1 MTPDPTSFGSYRLI
15 QALGEGAMG
24 TVWRALDLRLER
36 QVALKILKD
45 VDEHRRRALLAEAKL
60 ACQLNHPN
68 IAHIYDAGEVD
79 DVPYIAMELVEGEG
93 LRQLVGRPMP
103 VARLLSIAKQAA
115 SALAHA
121 HLKGIVHRDI
131 KPENLVI
138 TEDGALK
145 ILDFGIARREAEQQA
160 ASATSHHMTL
170 IERTAPGYSQ
180 GTPAYMSPEQ
190 ANGLAL
196 TGASDQFSL
205 GVVLFEL
212 ASGIR
217 PFQRETLVET
227 LFAVVKDDPPSLSA
241 LRPDLPQGVVKAIQR
256 MLAKRADDRF
266 PAMQSAVTALED
278 EIPTAAVPN
287 VNVPIGR
294 PAPRL
299 WVLAS
304 AALLMAGAGAA
315 GTWLLK
321 GRDHSGL
328 AEARAAAGVDSR
340 KGRRVIAV
348 LPLEQMR
355 PDPDHAWLG
364 SSFADAMTM
373 GLVQREDLL
382 VLDRLR
388 VVEVMQRLGEVP
400 GQAPKALGALGKAL
414 NAEELVLGS
423 YQVVGDRARLTVRVI
438 DAKLGAT
445 KKQFQLDRPMA
456 DLLKLEDELQGRL
469 PKELGSTEAGGT
481 MRQAKDPRTRE
492 MLARAESILTEGNQD
507 SLQVARNFFRSA
519 LEIEPDYAPAQA
531 GMAWVL
537 AETGSVLALNQARF
551 QDAQAVLAEAKVHAE
566 KSIAL
571 DPSVGRAYRALAAIR
586 VRQGDLDGAARAA
599 LQASHLD
606 AGDYRAYDMLADVFA
621 SLEGDENHATARR
634 YFEKSLALYPQ
645 SWNAYHRLGVLL
657 QNTGQCAEAVKYSEK
672 AVQLRPTAEFAYI
685 TAADSLFWLGRTAE
699 GETWVRKGLGQSP
712 SSPILKGLSA
722 YAAAERKA
730 PAEVEKW
737 QQELRGVWPESSATA
752 AFVRGLGPL
761 AKRDL
766 PALQAEWLPY
776 LQKLQTEDIGQKGY
790 NEKRATS
797 VNVYFMARIFSGLGD
812 RANAQ
817 AMLELAEKLHPGK
830 KLVAAKDPAFKG

>member
-1 MTPDPTSFGSYRLI
+1 
-15 QALGEGAMG
+15 MG

-93 LRQLVGRPMP
+93 LRQLVGTPMP
-103 VARLLSIAKQAA
+103 LVKLLSIAKQAA

-138 TEDGALK
+138 TEDGTLK

-212 ASGIR
+212 ATGIR

-227 LFAVVKDDPPSLSA
+227 LFAVVKDDPPALTG
-241 LRPDLPQGVVKAIQR
+241 LRPDLPPGVAKAIHR
-256 MLAKRADDRF
+256 MLAKRAEERY
-266 PAMQSAVTALED
+266 PAMQAAVTALED
-278 EIPTAAVPN
+278 EVPTQAVPT
-287 VNVPIGR
+287 VPPGPARSAVR
-294 PAPRL
+294 P
-299 WVLAS
+299 WM
-304 AALLMAGAGAA
+304 MAGAALSLVAVASA
-315 GTWLLK
+315 GTWFLK
-321 GRDHSGL
+321 GRVQSGL
-328 AEARAAAGVDSR
+328 EEARAQAGVDSR

-348 LPLEQMR
+348 LPLEQLR
-355 PDPDHAWLG
+355 PDPEHAWLG
-364 SSFADAMTM
+364 SSFADAMSM

-388 VVEVMQRLGEVP
+388 VVEVMQRLGDTP
-400 GQAPKALGALGKAL
+400 GQAPRALGELGKAL
-414 NAEELVLGS
+414 NAEVLVLGS
-423 YQVVGDRARLTVRVI
+423 YQVVGDRVRLTVRVI

-445 KKQFQLDRPMA
+445 QKQFQLDRPMA
-456 DLLKLEDELQGRL
+456 EMLKLEDELQGRL
-469 PKELGSTEAGGT
+469 GKELGSGEAGGT
-481 MRQAKDPRTRE
+481 LRQARDPRTRE
-492 MLARAESILTEGNQD
+492 LLARAESILTEGNQD

-519 LEIEPDYAPAQA
+519 LELEPDYAPAQA

-537 AETGSVLALNQARF
+537 AETGSIMALNQARF
-551 QDAQAVLAEAKVHAE
+551 QEAQTTLVQAKEHAE
-566 KSIAL
+566 KAIAL

-606 AGDYRAYDMLADVFA
+606 PGDYRAYDMLADVFA
-621 SLEGDENHATARR
+621 SLEGGENHATARR

-657 QNTGQCAEAVKYSEK
+657 QNTGQCAEAVTFSEK
-672 AVQLRPTAEFAYI
+672 AIQLRPTAEFAYI
-685 TAADSLFWLGRTAE
+685 TAADSCFWLGRTAE
-699 GETWVRKGLGQSP
+699 GEAWVRKGLAQSP
-712 SSPILKGLSA
+712 SSPILKGLAA
-722 YAAAERKA
+722 YAAAERKDGD
-730 PAEVEKW
+730 EVQKW
-737 QQELRGVWPESSATA
+737 QSELRNAWPETSATA
-752 AFVRGLGPL
+752 VFVGGLGAL

-766 PALQAEWLPY
+766 PALQAAWLPY
-776 LQKLQTEDIGQKGY
+776 LQRLQGEDLSHKGY
-790 NEKRATS
+790 NERRAIS
-797 VNVYFMARIFSGLGD
+797 VNTYFMARVLTAQGD
-812 RANAQ
+812 RVNGAAL
-817 AMLELAEKLHPGK
+817 LELAERLHAGK
-830 KLVAAKDPAFKG
+830 KQVAAKDPAFRN

>member
-1 MTPDPTSFGSYRLI
+1 
-15 QALGEGAMG
+15 MG
-24 TVWRALDLRLER
+24 TVWRAMDLRLER
-36 QVALKILKD
+36 EVALKILKD

-68 IAHIYDAGEVD
+68 IAHIYDAGEVE

-93 LRQLVGRPMP
+93 LRRLVGPPMP
-103 VARLLSIAKQAA
+103 FARLLTIAKQAA

-131 KPENLVI
+131 KPENLVL
-138 TEDGALK
+138 TGDGTLK

-190 ANGLAL
+190 ANGFAL
-196 TGASDQFSL
+196 TGNSDQFSL

-212 ASGIR
+212 ASGLR

-227 LFAVVKDDPPSLSA
+227 LFAVVKDDAPSLA
-241 LRPDLPQGVVKAIQR
+241 GLRPDLPQGVVKAIHR
-256 MLAKRADDRF
+256 MLAKRAEDRF
-266 PAMQSAVTALED
+266 PTMQSAVTALED
-278 EIPTAAVPN
+278 EVPTASVPN
-287 VNVPIGR
+287 VGVPVSR
-294 PAPRL
+294 PAPRP
-299 WVLAS
+299 WFLAG
-304 AALLMAGAGAA
+304 AALVLVGAGAA
-315 GTWLLK
+315 GTWMLK
-321 GRDHSGL
+321 GRDPSGL
-328 AEARAAAGVDSR
+328 AKARAEAGVDSR

-348 LPLEQMR
+348 LPLEQLR
-355 PDPDHAWLG
+355 PDAEHAWLG
-364 SSFADAMTM
+364 SSFADAMSM

-400 GQAPKALGALGKAL
+400 GQAPKAMGALGKAL
-414 NAEELVLGS
+414 AAEELVLGS
-423 YQVVGDRARLTVRVI
+423 YQVVGDHVRLTVRVL

-445 KKQFQLDRPMA
+445 RKQFQLDRPMA
-456 DLLKLEDELQGRL
+456 GLLKLEDELQARL
-469 PKELGSTEAGGT
+469 AKELGSTEGGGVL
-481 MRQAKDPRTRE
+481 RQARDPRTRE

-519 LEIEPDYAPAQA
+519 LAIEPDYAPAQA

-551 QDAQAVLAEAKVHAE
+551 KDAQVILEEAKAHAE
-566 KSIAL
+566 KGIAL

-586 VRQGDLDGAARAA
+586 LRQGDLDGAARAA

-606 AGDYRAYDMLADVFA
+606 PGDYRAYDMLADVFA
-621 SLEGDENHATARR
+621 SLEGHENHAAARR
-634 YFEKSLALYPQ
+634 YFEKSLSLYPQ

-657 QNTGQCAEAVKYSEK
+657 QNTGQCAEAVAFSEK
-672 AVQLRPTAEFAYI
+672 AVQLKPTAEFAYI
-685 TAADSLFWLGRTAE
+685 TAADSLFWLGRPSEAE
-699 GETWVRKGLGQSP
+699 GWVRKGLTQSP
-712 SSPILKGLSA
+712 SSPILKGLAA
-722 YAAAERKA
+722 YAAAERRD

-737 QQELRGVWPESSATA
+737 QVELRGAWPEASATA
-752 AFVRGLGPL
+752 VFVRGLGPL
-761 AKRDL
+761 SRRDL
-766 PALQAEWLPY
+766 PALQAAWLPY
-776 LQKLQTEDIGQKGY
+776 LQKLQSEDLGLKGY

-797 VNVYFMARIFSGLGD
+797 VNAYFMARVLSSLGD

-817 AMLELAEKLHPGK
+817 ALLELSERLHPGK
-830 KLVAAKDPAFKG
+830 KLVAAKDPAFRG

>member
-1 MTPDPTSFGSYRLI
+1 
-15 QALGEGAMG
+15 MG

-103 VARLLSIAKQAA
+103 MARLLSIAKQAA

-138 TEDGALK
+138 TEDGTLK

-212 ASGIR
+212 ASGVR

-227 LFAVVKDDPPSLSA
+227 LFAVVKDDPPSLA
-241 LRPDLPQGVVKAIQR
+241 GLRPDLPPGVVKAIQR

-278 EIPTAAVPN
+278 EVPTAAVPH
-287 VNVPIGR
+287 VNVPLSR
-294 PAPRL
+294 APRL
-299 WVLAS
+299 WVLAG

-315 GTWLLK
+315 GTWFLK

-328 AEARAAAGVDSR
+328 AEARAASGVDSR

-355 PDPDHAWLG
+355 PDSDHAWLG

-382 VLDRLR
+382 ILDRLR

-400 GQAPKALGALGKAL
+400 GQAPKALGGLGKAL

-423 YQVVGDRARLTVRVI
+423 YQVVGDRVRLTVRVI

-445 KKQFQLDRPMA
+445 QKQFQLDRPLVDM
-456 DLLKLEDELQGRL
+456 LKLEDELQARL
-469 PKELGSTEAGGT
+469 AKELGSTEGGGPL
-481 MRQAKDPRTRE
+481 RQARDPRTRE
-492 MLARAESILTEGNQD
+492 LLARAESILTEGNQD

-551 QDAQAVLAEAKVHAE
+551 KDAQVVLEEARVHAE
-566 KSIAL
+566 KGIAL

-606 AGDYRAYDMLADVFA
+606 PGDYRAYDMLADVFA
-621 SLEGDENHATARR
+621 SLEGEENHATARR

-672 AVQLRPTAEFAYI
+672 AVQLRPTAEFAYV
-685 TAADSLFWLGRTAE
+685 TAADSLFWLGRATEA
-699 GETWVRKGLGQSP
+699 ETWVRKGLTQSP
-712 SSPILKGLSA
+712 SSPILKGLAA
-722 YAAAERKA
+722 YSAAERKDL
-730 PAEVEKW
+730 AEVEKW
-737 QQELRGVWPESSATA
+737 QQELRGVWPETSATA
-752 AFVRGLGPL
+752 VFVKGLGPL
-761 AKRDL
+761 ARRDL
-766 PALQAEWLPY
+766 SALQAEWVPY
-776 LQKLQTEDIGQKGY
+776 LQKVQAEDLAQKGY

-797 VNVYFMARIFSGLGD
+797 VNAYFMARVLSSLGD
-812 RANAQ
+812 RVNAQ
-817 AMLELAEKLHPGK
+817 SLLELAERLHPGK
-830 KLVAAKDPAFKG
+830 KLVAAKDPAFRS